1 MTLLYEEVYKDRRFS
16 AICRKSSRCCMV
28 SYNYNFI
35 SRNRIISE
43 FGNTFYTVQ
52 GNEEFNKIN
61 VSRERRGR
69 RGYYTISGL
78 KYIYGCNCRNWK
90 YCWRFVS
97 YSFWWSWC
105 SILDVGQWGCRW
117 SHKICRSLVSSKV

>member
-1 MTLLYEEVYKDRRFS
+1 MTLLYEEVYKDGSFS
-16 AICRKSSRCCMV
+16 AICRKSSRCCMG

-78 KYIYGCNCRNWK
+78 KYIYRSEEHTSELQSRFDLVCRLLLEKKNK
-90 YCWRFVS
+90 
-97 YSFWWSWC
+97 
-105 SILDVGQWGCRW
+105 
-117 SHKICRSLVSSKV
+117 K